1 MQLSAVHL
9 SAGKIGV
16 GNTGAGHPGGGKPG
30 GSAPRRG
37 GAFEFGPALL
47 VAIAVLLSGCAHRPA
62 VPPPAGPA
70 EPQATGPGYAGFALN
85 DATGG
90 GAVVLGMIAGPAALA
105 GLRSGDRIVSVAGE
119 PAGAAR
125 LLAMIQSSAPGTR
138 LPLQVIRDERS
149 MDLLLTVGA
158 PEHWAAP
165 SAQAPRINYVAPPVR
180 EVPVWVDDLNHR
192 AADAAPEL
200 IPLAARLD
208 LMLGE
213 LARSDTGYNKLPLT
227 RLALADPG
235 ALVEFERRLVDSLR
249 LPPAPPHTV
258 STTAASEIVIPEI
271 TVPITLAPMLC
282 EVLALDCAG
291 QIREP
296 ADESPTLAQF
306 TAVIAEA
313 NQSVR
318 SAFAAGSREQ
328 LSADLTYLLEQTA
341 ASRTLLYQPESR
353 RGFRAMQ
360 SSLRVDTAV
369 LLGAF
374 SRLLAN
380 AARLPEA
387 STPGNRVPVPVA
399 LAAMVEGEI
408 LDFAEVDDGYVVI
421 GGPDANRYRMDRL
434 YAVID
439 VGGDDRY
446 VWGEGLQPETQTIV
460 DLAGND
466 SYEAGRAGPGAGWL
480 GAAVL
485 IDMAG
490 DDRYASAFG
499 GCGAGAHGFG
509 LLFDAAGA
517 DRYDCAAWSAGAGI
531 YGGGVLI
538 DAGSGADAY
547 VSQVLS
553 QGVGGP
559 GGVGVLID
567 GGGADLYR
575 ANGPVPSAYDT
586 PATYMSFSQGVG
598 FGIRPYDH
606 GGFGALID
614 YGGDDR
620 YEGGE
625 FSQGGGYFWGVG
637 LLHDA
642 AGNDLYYGN
651 RYAQGFAAHQ
661 AAGLLSDLGGD
672 DVYWATTA
680 AAQGAAWDQSV
691 AMLFD
696 AGGNDSYRGQSL
708 AQGAAAMQS
717 RAWLYDAQGNDVYWS
732 SLQSAQG
739 AAGDNFYHFRI
750 DDPVLSFGVLLDGQG
765 ADRYSSGLADG
776 ETRIRHDPENPDRGK
791 DNAGIAIDLESSDL
805 EASDLE

>member
-1 MQLSAVHL
+1 M
-9 SAGKIGV
+9 SAGR
-16 GNTGAGHPGGGKPG
+16 PGGC
-30 GSAPRRG
+30 AP
-37 GAFEFGPALL
+37 LL
-47 VAIAVLLSGCAHRPA
+47 LAATVLLSACAHRPA
-62 VPPPAGPA
+62 AMPEDPAALSAAGPS
-70 EPQATGPGYAGFALN
+70 YAGFALD
-85 DATGG
+85 DAAAG
-90 GAVVLGMIAGPAALA
+90 GALVIGMVAGPAALS
-105 GLRSGDRIVSVAGE
+105 GLRSGDRIVAVDGR
-119 PAGAAR
+119 PAGAGS
-125 LLAMIQSSAPGTR
+125 LLAQIESAAPGTR
-138 LPLQVIRDERS
+138 LKLAVLRDERN
-149 MDLLLTVGA
+149 LELELVIGA
-158 PEHWAAP
+158 LDHWAPP
-165 SAQAPRINYVAPPVR
+165 SFHPARVAYAAPPVR
-180 EVPVWVDDLNHR
+180 EAPAWVDELNGR

-200 IPLAARLD
+200 VPLAARLD
-208 LMLGE
+208 RMLGE
-213 LARSDTGYNKLPLT
+213 LARHDGGYNKLPLI

-235 ALVEFERRLVDSLR
+235 ALVEFERRLVDAL
-249 LPPAPPHTV
+249 APPPE
-258 STTAASEIVIPEI
+258 SEVRAPEI
-271 TVPITLAPMLC
+271 TVPLTLAPMLC
-282 EVLALDCAG
+282 ELLALDCEG
-291 QIREP
+291 RLREP
-296 ADESPTLAQF
+296 AAEPLTLAQF
-306 TAVIAEA
+306 AAEIAAA

-318 SAFAAGSREQ
+318 DAFADAGGRD
-328 LSADLTYLLEQTA
+328 LLAADLGYLLEQTA
-341 ASRTLLYQPESR
+341 ASRTLLYQPESL
-353 RGFRAMQ
+353 RGIRAMQ
-360 SSLRVDTAV
+360 SSLRVDAAV

-380 AARLPEA
+380 AVRPPVAPDREA
-387 STPGNRVPVPVA
+387 SGRSLPAV
-399 LAAMVEGEI
+399 LAANVEGEI
-408 LDFAEVDDGYVVI
+408 LDFVEIDGGYVVI
-421 GGPDANRYRMDRL
+421 GGPGANLYRMDRL

-446 VWGEGLQPETQTIV
+446 LWGEGLQAETQTIV

-466 SYEAGRAGPGAGWL
+466 RYEAGRGGPGAGWL

-485 IDMAG
+485 IDLDG
-490 DDRYASAFG
+490 DDRYASALG

-538 DAGSGADAY
+538 DASSGADAY

-559 GGVGVLID
+559 GGAGLLVD

-575 ANGPVPSAYDT
+575 ANGPVPSTYDT

-606 GGFGALID
+606 GGFGALVD

-625 FSQGGGYFWGVG
+625 FSQGGGYYWGVG

-642 AGNDLYYGN
+642 GGNDLYYGN

-661 AAGLLSDLGGD
+661 AAGLLSDMSGD

-691 AMLFD
+691 ALLFD

-717 RAWLYDAQGNDVYWS
+717 RAWLHDAGGDDVYWS
-732 SLQSAQG
+732 SLQAAQG
-739 AAGDNFYHFRI
+739 AAGDNFYHFRAE
-750 DDPVLSFGVLLDGQG
+750 DPVLSFGLLLDAQG

-776 ETRIRHDPENPDRGK
+776 ATRIRHDPENPDRGRG
-791 DNAGIAIDLESSDL
+791 NAGVAIDLE
-805 EASDLE
+805 